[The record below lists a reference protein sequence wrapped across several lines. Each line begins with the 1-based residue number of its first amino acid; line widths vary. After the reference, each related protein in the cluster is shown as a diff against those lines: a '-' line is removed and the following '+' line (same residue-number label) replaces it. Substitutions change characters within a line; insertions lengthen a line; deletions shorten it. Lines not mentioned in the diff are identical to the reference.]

1 MSAEHGAYARPELLV
16 EPEWLD
22 RHYNDLNVVII
33 DCDRPEI
40 RGDRAYLP
48 NALILPIHPYF
59 RDTETGLG
67 VATAE
72 QTQAI
77 LRGMGVNDD
86 SQVILYDSEGGL
98 LATRVWWAL
107 WYHGFTNA
115 AVLNGGWPAWLASRR
130 PTSRRQR
137 EVTPGNV
144 VITDTHEERIA
155 SCDTILPGV
164 NNGDTVALDVRNDEE
179 WTGSKPAPNATNQ
192 QEGHIPGAIH
202 IEWREFVDWN
212 NATRFKPAA
221 ELERILETAGVPR
234 DKRIVPY

>member
-1 MSAEHGAYARPELLV
+1 MATERTTYARAELLV

-22 RHYNDLNVVII
+22 QHYNDPDVVII
-33 DCDRPEI
+33 DCDRPEL
-40 RGDRAYLP
+40 RGDRAHLP

-59 RDTETGLG
+59 RNTETGVG

-77 LRGMGVNDD
+77 LRGLGVNDD
-86 SQVILYDSEGGL
+86 SMVILYDSEGGL

-107 WYHGFTNA
+107 WYHGFENA

-130 PTSRRQR
+130 PTSRRQH
-137 EVTPGNV
+137 EVTPGAV
-144 VITDTHEERIA
+144 TISATDEARIA
-155 SCDTILPGV
+155 SCDTILPGL
-164 NNGDTVALDVRNDEE
+164 NGDTVALDVRNDEE
-179 WTGSKPAPNATNQ
+179 WMGKKPAPNITNQ
-192 QEGHIPGAIH
+192 KEGHIPGAIH
-202 IEWREFVDWN
+202 IEWREFVDWT

-221 ELERILETAGVPR
+221 EIERILVTAGVPR

>member
-1 MSAEHGAYARPELLV
+1 MSAEYGGYARPELLV

-22 RHYNDLNVVII
+22 QHYNDPNVIII

-40 RGDRAYLP
+40 RGDRPQLP

-107 WYHGFTNA
+107 WYHGFENA
-115 AVLNGGWPAWLASRR
+115 AVLNGGWPAWIASRR

-137 EVTPGNV
+137 AVTPGNV
-144 VITDTHEERIA
+144 TITDTIEERIA
-155 SCDTILPGV
+155 SCDTILPGLNSDIV
-164 NNGDTVALDVRNDEE
+164 PLDVRNDEE
-179 WTGSKPAPNATNQ
+179 WAGSKAAPNPTNQ
-192 QEGHIPGAIH
+192 KEGYIPGAIH

-212 NATRFKPAA
+212 NATRFKPAD